1 MALVDR
7 PTTLPRGRWANVS
20 RLVVLAAPTGL
31 LLLLLRNPNLDPP
44 LPGPIFHFEI
54 VTVITAIGGFLA
66 ALMMVVAERLQ
77 EPRGFFL
84 ALGFGAI
91 AGFFFIHGF
100 LTPGVIFEQ
109 ASHGIHWAPLVGFT
123 LAGVCL
129 ILSTA
134 RPRPQEDPWIHRR
147 RRAAGLALLAMW
159 AGFLV
164 LSVKTPDFLRGQSAT
179 ASAFIREWHEAQGH
193 EGHAASSHGF
203 ADELL
208 AQWRGSSTIS
218 GADRMGE
225 HAGMYEEAPGQ
236 PWVAAILMLLAGT
249 AMGASV
255 LRYARQYRLS
265 QLPSHLTIVWGV
277 ALLLQ
282 SLLAF
287 FFASVWRVSW
297 WEYHVL
303 ALLGVGTIAYG
314 LVIDYRRGPGIEK
327 ALAALLARGSVR
339 TLEESYTEVLTG
351 LTAAIEAR
359 DPYTK
364 GHSEKVARL
373 AALMGERMGVAPE
386 MVRGLYQAGLMHDVG
401 KIAIPDAI
409 LNKESSL
416 TAGEFEIV
424 KGHPARSEDIVAR
437 VPSLRPLRWAIR
449 WHHERL
455 DGSGYPDG
463 LKGDEIP
470 LEARILAVADVFDA
484 MTSGRAYRPA
494 IAQADVLAWLEQR
507 AGTMFDPKCLEVL
520 RHVIGPVPDT
530 ARPTARLIPAQ
541 EGR

>member
-1 MALVDR
+1 MALPDR
-7 PTTLPRGRWANVS
+7 ATTLPRGRWANVS
-20 RLVVLAAPTGL
+20 RLLLLAAPTAL
-31 LLLLLRNPNLDPP
+31 LVLLLRNPALDPP
-44 LPGPIFHFEI
+44 LPAPIFHFEI
-54 VTVITAIGGFLA
+54 VTIIAAIGGVLA

-109 ASHGIHWAPLVGFT
+109 ASHGIHWAPLVGFA

-129 ILSTA
+129 VLSAA
-134 RPRPQEDPWIHRR
+134 RPRPQGDPWIHRR

-159 AGFLV
+159 VGFLV
-164 LSVKTPDFLRGQSAT
+164 LSVKAPDFLEGQSAT
-179 ASAFIREWHEAQGH
+179 AAASIRAWHRAAGH
-193 EGHAASSHGF
+193 EDHDPSSHGF
-203 ADELL
+203 AEQLM
-208 AQWRGSSTIS
+208 AQWRGSSPGS
-218 GADRMGE
+218 EADRMGE
-225 HAGMYEEAPGQ
+225 ATGMYEEASGR
-236 PWVAAILMLLAGT
+236 PWIAVIVMLFAGT
-249 AMGASV
+249 AMGAAV

-265 QLPSHLTIVWGV
+265 QLSSHLTIVWSV

-303 ALLGVGTIAYG
+303 ALCGVGTMAYG

-373 AALMGERMGVAPE
+373 AASMGERMGLAPE

-401 KIAIPDAI
+401 KMAIPDAI

-416 TAGEFEIV
+416 TAEEFEIV

-463 LKGDEIP
+463 LKGTEIP
-470 LEARILAVADVFDA
+470 LEAHILAVADVFDA

-494 IAQADVLAWLEQR
+494 IAQADALDWLDQR
-507 AGTMFDPKCLEVL
+507 SGTMFDPQCLEIL
-520 RHVIGPVPDT
+520 RQVIGPVPAA
-530 ARPTARLIPAQ
+530 ARSAVRLIPAR